1 LNGKNAIIKLKYG
14 NIYNC
19 YAFNEGRKGEKMNRR
34 DILKPTIVV
43 LLALI
48 LSITAL
54 STLGNTFAQTT
65 STPQPLFIG
74 LQEDMPNFNI
84 FDLSSNTVWK
94 TDVIGGN
101 FETLAGV
108 DFNGA
113 AIPWLASNWSQPAQ
127 FHYNIVNATTVN
139 GVNTGQI
146 QFTSNGSNVGYNVTV
161 NIRQGVT
168 FTNGMPMNATDVVFS
183 YFAERYGTTL
193 AGTALTEPFD
203 VFGNGYVTFQEMQ
216 MSIHYVNEYTVNFTM
231 WNPYGEF
238 YLTTLGDAYIIPMQ
252 LWESHLTLN
261 GIPDVTNG
269 TVYIN
274 PVTGVTN
281 AVLNTQWNSP
291 EASIGTGP
299 WEYTSGLNF
308 SYRIETPYQNYW
320 GKNFVTPAG
329 YHVFPQNISYM
340 EFKIYTDQ
348 DTAMLALESG
358 QVDYVAWPVLPSY
371 VPILAKDPQLT
382 MHYNSQNG
390 YFYLAFNQ
398 AQTPMNNLTF
408 RQAVSYMIDKNTIV
422 KDYLSGF
429 GSAGDSPEP
438 PFWTA
443 WYNNSVVRYPYDLA
457 TAENLLNESL
467 PAGPNGLRTLPNG
480 QPIQP
485 ITILTP
491 PASYDPVRIKIGLM
505 LASEMSAFGIP
516 TVATAVTFDKL
527 VAASQSFQYQM
538 LTLGWSLS
546 LDPIGNVADI
556 LGPMGYQN
564 TYAWWPANQTN
575 PNFPN
580 IKTLADQRSSQLA
593 WEFEKAE
600 ANAYQTFNVNKMI
613 YYTKE
618 MQGIA
623 TQAIPVNVLY
633 YQLNIEATNNYWRGW
648 SNYTFDGT
656 VWNEYS
662 MAAIHTVSVVP
673 PTVQQVNSK
682 ISLPNS
688 VGVGQTVNGSVIVTS
703 SNGNPIRN
711 ALVTLTTS
719 NNNVSL
725 STTTGSTNSLGIFNF
740 RVTGTGSDFVTVTAN
755 VSYGGSQSTSSAL
768 IQSLGSYLFLQT
780 SVNNLVVQ
788 AGSSLNI
795 PITVVNQNGDPVAGA
810 TVTDLSTIIG
820 YGTITPTSGVT
831 NANGQVTFTYNAP
844 NPNELSTIY
853 LNEHLLPTLY
863 FTASYPSG
871 GYISSNI
878 LQLALSVPN
887 TNPSDWI
894 SVNLINASS
903 YSVGNGGTVNLVL
916 KVMNLNDQAM
926 PGQKVIVSFSN
937 DSYLSNPMSTVV
949 SNSNGLIYYNATFN
963 SNMPPQAVM
972 ISFQQAS
979 TIGLKSS
986 VTIAYY
992 GNETNVPDLY
1002 GGYLYFTSGN
1012 STAGAM
1018 NSSGALNMVVHLF
1031 NRNNTPVSGKIP
1043 IGIVTSTTPDGQL
1056 VNFADPMWGPTNG
1069 YFNSADEYTGF
1080 VISTNYVNSSP
1091 INIAGEYAG
1100 YTSNQSDPNL
1110 APWEGLSAPITTWQY
1125 ISEYYGINM
1134 TPSYVVNGTGIFDL
1148 SGSYSSYRDLPIT
1161 VYAIV
1166 NSSMYYYV
1174 SNNFAV
1180 WYLSIN
1186 GSGLYENQFAVERAQ
1201 NILVT
1206 GYSITNPSL
1215 TSYNTSTGTDML
1227 QGTVSVYNQNGA
1239 PVNGSS
1245 VAVFAKLGKA
1255 TVFSLSTTTS
1265 ASGQAAFT
1273 YVLPNVTTPTTYTLY
1288 YQPQSAWNTYSI
1300 LETSTVI
1307 QNPLFLSA
1315 SLSGPTYAIAGQ
1327 NKLSLAINN
1336 LYPGDVA
1343 RVTLSSSTGGVQFSN
1358 GNTLNITSTVPVS
1371 IPVIISNITP
1381 GNSIVVISAQIQS
1394 EGYYSATVNTMIN
1407 VFAPYNSVTNTGGFP
1422 TTLTVTNLQ
1431 NNSVVQNQTVTI
1443 QGTVTN
1449 LGGVSS
1455 VVVSANGG
1463 TPVNATLSGSGINY
1477 NWTATVT
1484 GLKSGNNSI
1493 VVTVENSLGQ
1503 KYSYSMTLLYKAP
1516 VSKVATSSLLSL
1528 EIAIVVIVI
1537 ILIIIAAV
1545 VASRNRKKGKEE
1557 EKK

>member
-1 LNGKNAIIKLKYG
+1 MLNMGIVIFIVRSKLDAKV
-14 NIYNC
+14 
-19 YAFNEGRKGEKMNRR
+19 KKMNKKA
-34 DILKPTIVV
+34 ILEPTIVV

-54 STLGNTFAQTT
+54 TTLGNTFAQTT
-65 STPQPLFIG
+65 STPQPLYIG
-74 LQEDMPNFNI
+74 MQEDLPNFNI

-146 QFTSNGSNVGYNVTV
+146 QFSPNGSNVGYNVTV

-216 MSIHYVNEYTVNFTM
+216 MSIHYVNAYTVNFTM

-252 LWESHLTLN
+252 VWESHLTLQ

-269 TVYIN
+269 TIYLN
-274 PVTGVTN
+274 PATGVTN
-281 AVLNTQWNSP
+281 AIVNTQWNNP
-291 EASIGTGP
+291 QASIGTGP

-308 SYRIETPYQNYW
+308 SYRIETPYSNYW

-443 WYNNSVVRYPYDLA
+443 WYNNSVVRYPYDLS

-564 TYAWWPANQTN
+564 TYAWWPSNQTN

-580 IKTLADQRSSQLA
+580 VKTLADQRSSELA
-593 WEFEKAE
+593 YQFEKAE

-633 YQLNIEATNNYWRGW
+633 YQLNIEATNNQWRGW

-662 MAAIHTVSVVP
+662 MAAIHTSAVVP
-673 PTVQQVNSK
+673 PSIEKVNSRL
-682 ISLPNS
+682 SLPTS
-688 VGVGQTVNGSVIVTS
+688 VGVGQSVTGNVLVTS
-703 SNGNPIRN
+703 ANGNPIKN
-711 ALVTLTTS
+711 ALVTLSTS
-719 NNNVSL
+719 NSNVSL
-725 STTTGSTNSLGIFNF
+725 SSSTGVTNSNGIFSF
-740 RVTGTGSDFVTVTAN
+740 QVTGVGSDFVTVTAN
-755 VSYGGSQSTSSAL
+755 VTYGGSQSTSTEL
-768 IQSLGSYLFLQT
+768 IQSLGSYLYLKT
-780 SVNNLVVQ
+780 SVNNLVVNP
-788 AGSSLNI
+788 GSSLSI
-795 PITVVNQNGDPVAGA
+795 PITVVNQNGNPVAGA

-820 YGTITPTSGVT
+820 YGTITPTSGMT
-831 NANGQVTFTYNAP
+831 NANGQVVFTYNAP
-844 NPNELSTIY
+844 NASSLSTIY

-863 FTASYPSG
+863 FTATDSSA

-878 LQLALSVPN
+878 LQLALTVPN
-887 TNPSDWI
+887 NNPSNWI
-894 SVNLINASS
+894 SVNLVSS
-903 YSVGNGGTVNLVL
+903 STYSVGNGGTVNMVL
-916 KVMNLNDQAM
+916 KVTNIDGQTLG
-926 PGQKVIVSFSN
+926 GQKVIVSFSN
-937 DSYLSNPMSTVV
+937 DSYISSPVTAVTSNP
-949 SNSNGLIYYNATFN
+949 NGLIYYNVTLLP
-963 SNMPPQAVM
+963 NMAPQAVM
-972 ISFQQAS
+972 ISFQEAS

-992 GNETNVPDLY
+992 GNQTNVPGLY
-1002 GGYLYFTSGN
+1002 GGYLYFRAGN
-1012 STAGAM
+1012 STASAM
-1018 NSSGALNMVVHLF
+1018 NSSGAMQLVIHLYDK
-1031 NRNNTPVSGKIP
+1031 NNSPVLGKVP

-1056 VNFADPMWGPTNG
+1056 VNFADPMWGSTNG
-1069 YFNSADEYTGF
+1069 YFNSAWEYTGF
-1080 VISTNYVNSSP
+1080 VISTNYVNASP

-1110 APWEGLSAPITTWQY
+1110 APWEGLTTPVTTWQY

-1134 TPSYVVNGTGIFDL
+1134 TPSYVVNGTGVFDL
-1148 SGSYSSYRDLPIT
+1148 SGSYSSYRDLPVT

-1166 NSSMYYYV
+1166 NSSMFYYV

-1201 NILVT
+1201 NVLVT
-1206 GYSITNPSL
+1206 SYSITNPSL
-1215 TSYNTSTGTDML
+1215 TSYNTSSGTDIL
-1227 QGTVSVYNQNGA
+1227 QGTVSVFNQTGA

-1245 VAVFAKLGKA
+1245 VSVWAKVGKA
-1255 TVFSLSTTTS
+1255 TIFELSTVTGS
-1265 ASGQAAFT
+1265 DGQAKFM
-1273 YVLPNVTTPTTYTLY
+1273 VQLPNVTTPTTYTLY
-1288 YQPQSAWNTYSI
+1288 YQPASGWNTYSI

-1315 SLSGPTYAIAGQ
+1315 SLSAPTYVISG
-1327 NKLSLAINN
+1327 NSNISISISN
-1336 LYPGDVA
+1336 LNPGNTA
-1343 RVTLSSSTGGVQFSN
+1343 KVTLSSTTGGVQFVN
-1358 GNTLNITSTVPVS
+1358 GNTLNITGITPVT
-1371 IPVIISNITP
+1371 IPVMLSNITP
-1381 GNSIVVISAQIQS
+1381 GFSMVSISAQIQTM
-1394 EGYYSATVNTMIN
+1394 GYYSTTLNTIVT
-1407 VFAPYNSVTNTGGFP
+1407 VFAPYNPSTNSGGFP

-1431 NNSVVQNQTVTI
+1431 NNSVVSNTSVTI
-1443 QGTVTN
+1443 TGSVFN
-1449 LGGVSS
+1449 LAGITAVQVS
-1455 VVVSANGG
+1455 VNGG
-1463 TPVNATLSGSGINY
+1463 PVVNATLSGSENTY
-1477 NWTATVT
+1477 NWTATIT
-1484 GLKSGNNSI
+1484 NLKPGNNTI
-1493 VVTVENSLGQ
+1493 NVTVINSMGQ
-1503 KYSYSMTLLYKAP
+1503 KYVYPMVIQYKQP
-1516 VSKVATSSLLSL
+1516 VSKVTSSSLIGL
-1528 EIAIVVIVI
+1528 EIGIVLI
-1537 ILIIIAAV
+1537 ILIIIIVAAV
-1545 VASRNRKKGKEE
+1545 VASRSKNKKSKSEQQE
-1557 EKK
+1557 TKK